1 MYLSKMKRKKN
12 DWYVIQRSVHLFT
25 DFFSHGG
32 ARVHHP
38 SDDDTDLDETDSGIL
53 ISIALGSI

>member
-1 MYLSKMKRKKN
+1 MRRNKN
-12 DWYVIQRSVHLFT
+12 DWYVIQKSVHLFT
-25 DFFSHGG
+25 DFFSHDR
-32 ARVHHP
+32 ARAHHP